1 MTDTQTLL
9 KHINLYNLTKEQY
22 ESMLEN
28 GEIDS
33 NAFYYLRDD
42 TSLIDIKT
50 NSDNIL
56 NLQNIINAK
65 TSSVISGSSNLMTS
79 GGVYSAL
86 GASTLSSGILNLRPN
101 YITGISTSTTGTG
114 TLASGYIY
122 LRYNSSWKV
131 LIQWGQHTRSTATD
145 TVTFPIAYNSS
156 VVPQVF
162 IQAHHTAN
170 STDGRPPLVNTITY
184 TNFVLNSY
192 TGYNNFSWWAIGGK

>member
-22 ESMLEN
+22 ETMLEN
-28 GEIDS
+28 GEIDN

-42 TSLIDIKT
+42 TSLVDIKN

-86 GASTLSSGILNLRPN
+86 GASTLSSGILNLRHLP
-101 YITGISTSTTGTG
+101 S
-114 TLASGYIY
+114 
-122 LRYNSSWKV
+122 
-131 LIQWGQHTRSTATD
+131 IQWKHP
-145 TVTFPIAYNSS
+145 F
-156 VVPQVF
+156 
-162 IQAHHTAN
+162 
-170 STDGRPPLVNTITY
+170 
-184 TNFVLNSY
+184 LNYCLHS
-192 TGYNNFSWWAIGGK
+192 

>member
-86 GASTLSSGILNLRPN
+86 GASTLSSGILNSDEICVFDIMTTLTFCNVQRCDIKSEISGLLFFSN
-101 YITGISTSTTGTG
+101 SSKEFITTTTG
-114 TLASGYIY
+114 
-122 LRYNSSWKV
+122 
-131 LIQWGQHTRSTATD
+131 
-145 TVTFPIAYNSS
+145 F
-156 VVPQVF
+156 F
-162 IQAHHTAN
+162 ID
-170 STDGRPPLVNTITY
+170 S
-184 TNFVLNSY
+184 
-192 TGYNNFSWWAIGGK
+192 K